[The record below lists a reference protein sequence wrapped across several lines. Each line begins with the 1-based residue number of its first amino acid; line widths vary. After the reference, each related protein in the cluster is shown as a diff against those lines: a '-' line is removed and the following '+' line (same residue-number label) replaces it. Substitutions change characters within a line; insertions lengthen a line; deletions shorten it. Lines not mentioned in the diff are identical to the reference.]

1 VSEPGD
7 RPAAPLRGARTMAVG
22 TAVSRAT
29 GFLRTALLV
38 AVLGLEGVML
48 PFNLANTAPN
58 IILEIVLGGII
69 TSALVPLLVR
79 AQHEGH
85 GEAFAQ
91 RLLSLALLG
100 LGGLSVLLVLLAP
113 QIVDVYDG
121 GMSPDDRS
129 LAITFARFFL
139 PQVLFYGLGAI
150 VGAYLNTQGRFG
162 PPMWAP
168 VLNNLVVIT
177 TLGVFVLLPGPAA
190 LTSATITD
198 TQVLLLGLGVTLGI
212 VAQTVA
218 LVPALRATGLRLRLR
233 LDLRGSGLGAVGRLG
248 RWTLVYVLGN
258 QLVLV
263 VVAQLATA
271 TGNKRDFPSYTAA
284 FVLWQLPHAVIAV
297 SVITAL
303 LPAMSKAAVEQRT
316 ADLRR
321 QLDHGLRLTTSVLVP
336 AAVAY
341 LVLGRPIATLVFGHG
356 QTSADD
362 ARFVGTMLGLL
373 ACGLVAFSS
382 YQLQLRAFYA
392 MQDTRTPAL
401 MNLGINATAVAVD
414 VALWLS
420 LPNEH
425 KALGLA
431 AGQATSYLVGA
442 VVCSRVLARR
452 VPTDPA
458 GQVLRTVLRCLL
470 AVSLPALVALAVSLG
485 VQELAGRSPLG
496 SGLAAAAAGLVLVAG
511 YLPLARRLEV
521 REVDELVGPV
531 MSKITGGRS
540 GSSQGLPPPRPQG

>member
-1 VSEPGD
+1 
-7 RPAAPLRGARTMAVG
+7 MAVG
-22 TAVSRAT
+22 TVISRVT
-29 GFLRTALLV
+29 GFAKTALLV

-100 LGGLSVLLVLLAP
+100 LGTLSVLLVLLAP
-113 QIVDVYDG
+113 QIIDIYDG
-121 GMSPDDRS
+121 GMTADDRS

-162 PPMWAP
+162 PPMWTP
-168 VLNNLVVIT
+168 VLNNLVVIL
-177 TLGVFVLLPGPAA
+177 TLGVFVLLPGPTA
-190 LTSATITD
+190 LTSTTITES
-198 TQVLLLGLGVTLGI
+198 QVLLLGLGVTLGI

-218 LVPALRATGLRLRLR
+218 LLPALRATGLRLRLR

-303 LPAMSKAAVEQRT
+303 LPGMSQAAVELRT

-321 QLDHGLRLTTSVLVP
+321 QLDRGLRLTTSLLVP
-336 AAVAY
+336 ASVAL
-341 LVLGRPIATLVFGHG
+341 LVLGQPIATLVFGHG
-356 QTSADD
+356 QTSAED
-362 ARFVGTMLGLL
+362 ARFVGTMLSLF
-373 ACGLVAFSS
+373 ACGLVAFSA

-392 MQDTRTPAL
+392 LQDTRTPAL
-401 MNLGINATAVAVD
+401 MNLGINATAIVVD
-414 VALWLS
+414 VVLWLS
-420 LPNEH
+420 LPNDQ

-431 AGQATSYLVGA
+431 AGQASSYIVGV

-452 VPTDPA
+452 VPRDA
-458 GQVLRTVLRCLL
+458 EGHVLRTALRCLL
-470 AVSLPALVALAVSLG
+470 AAAVPAALALGVSLG

-496 SGLAAAAAGLVLVAG
+496 SGLAAAAAGLVLIAG
-511 YLPLARRLEV
+511 YLPLARRLRV
-521 REVDELVGPV
+521 AEVDELVEPV
-531 MSKITGGRS
+531 LTKITKGRS
-540 GSSQGLPPPRPQG
+540 GSRTGPTPPTPQE